1 MRLKRNFVSI
11 VIFSI
16 LFLTMRPSQ
25 VLGQKRMLEI
35 IEEEINTYYKE
46 LAKEKVAPYFLSC
59 RVDDITTTSVDA
71 SFGYVNGVNRERIV
85 AALPEIRV
93 GTPEFDNFHNNT
105 PGTTI
110 SYFTTPEPILIP
122 YDSIGSESAIKQILW
137 NEFLSRYRYGVA
149 SYQAMKSAK
158 GVRAEESDNS
168 PDFTPAEVVKYYE
181 KPLDFDK
188 VLMDTEKSKELVK
201 RYSSI
206 FLRFPELIKGTVSVR
221 QELIRKYYVS
231 TEGARIAHNLTHNFL
246 MVRAA
251 VKADDGMDLPLAIT
265 YFSFN
270 KDGFPE
276 ESIIEKDIINLA
288 ERLIRLKD
296 APVVQPY
303 TGPALLSGSTSGV
316 FFHEIFGHRIE
327 GQKMKSDGDGQTFKK
342 MVGKQVL
349 PVTMNVYDD
358 PSLTIYK
365 GMDLNGHYKFDDQGV
380 KGERVTVVK
389 DGILND
395 FLMTRTA
402 IDGFPRSNGHSR
414 ADIGYDPTSR
424 QSNLIIETS
433 DHKSEEELRQ
443 LLRDEAK
450 RQGKEYGFYFKE
462 VTGGF
467 TMTGRNSPNA
477 FNVTPLEV
485 YRVYVDGRDDELV
498 RGVDLIGTPLSMFSN
513 IICAGG
519 ETESFVGSCGSISG
533 YVPVS
538 AISPAIL
545 VNKVELQMKP
555 RSRNLPPVLSR
566 P

>member
-1 MRLKRNFVSI
+1 MRLKKIKYSIFALCVLFTITGVSRVTGQERLLD
-11 VIFSI
+11 VIEGELKI
-16 LFLTMRPSQ
+16 Y
-25 VLGQKRMLEI
+25 I
-35 IEEEINTYYKE
+35 KE
-46 LAKEKVAPYFLSC
+46 LGKEKVAPYFMSC
-59 RVDDITTTSVDA
+59 RVDDVTTTSVDA
-71 SFGYVNGVNRERIV
+71 SFGVVNGVSRNRIV
-85 AALPEIRV
+85 AALPEVRV
-93 GTPEFDNFHNNT
+93 GSPEFDNFHNNT

-110 SYFTTPEPILIP
+110 SFFAAPEPILLP
-122 YDSIGSESAIKQILW
+122 YESSESESAIKQTLW
-137 NEFLSRYRYGVA
+137 NEFLSRYKYGVA
-149 SYQAMKSAK
+149 SYQAMRSAK
-158 GVRAEESDNS
+158 GVRAEESDKS
-168 PDFTPAEVVKYYE
+168 PDFTPIEVVNYYE
-181 KPLDFDK
+181 EPLN
-188 VLMDTEKSKELVK
+188 MDSTLIDVEKSKSIVK
-201 RYSSI
+201 KYSAL
-206 FLRFPELIKGTVSVR
+206 FLQYPDIIKGSVSVR
-221 QELIRKYYVS
+221 QELVRKYYVS

-265 YFSFN
+265 YFSFDR
-270 KDGFPE
+270 DGFPE
-276 ESIIEKDIINLA
+276 EEVIKKDILNLA
-288 ERLIRLKD
+288 DRLIRLKK

-349 PVTMNVYDD
+349 PLTMSVYDD
-358 PSLTIYK
+358 PSLEVYK

-380 KGERVTVVK
+380 QGERVTVVK
-389 DGILND
+389 EGILND

-414 ADIGYDPTSR
+414 AEVGYDPTSR

-433 DHKSEEELRQ
+433 DYKSEEELRQ
-443 LLRDEAK
+443 MLKEEATK
-450 RQGKEYGFYFKE
+450 QGKEYGFFFKE

-485 YRVYVDGRDDELV
+485 FKVFVDGREDELV

-555 RSRNLPPVLSR
+555 RSRNLPPILPR

>member
-1 MRLKRNFVSI
+1 MRLRQIIYSFCAFYAL
-11 VIFSI
+11 FSI
-16 LFLTMRPSQ
+16 AVTKKVSAQERLLD
-25 VLGQKRMLEI
+25 V
-35 IEEEINTYYKE
+35 IESE
-46 LAKEKVAPYFLSC
+46 LKVYFNELSKQKVAPFFMSC

-71 SFGYVNGVNRERIV
+71 SFGVLNAVSRDRIV
-85 AALPEIRV
+85 AALPEVRV
-93 GTPEFDNFHNNT
+93 GSPEFDNFHNNT

-110 SYFTTPEPILIP
+110 SYFTTPEPILLP
-122 YDSIGSESAIKQILW
+122 YKSEESENAVKQILW
-137 NEFLSRYRYGVA
+137 NEFLSRYHYGVA
-149 SYQAMKSAK
+149 SYQAMKSSK
-158 GVRAEESDNS
+158 GVRAEESDKS
-168 PDFTPAEVVKYYE
+168 PDFTNAEVVIYYE
-181 KPLDFDK
+181 KPLVVED
-188 VLMDTEKSKELVK
+188 VMMDTEISGLLAKK
-201 RYSSI
+201 YSSL
-206 FLRFPELIKGTVSVR
+206 FLKFPDIIRGTVTIR
-221 QELIRKYYVS
+221 QELVRKYYVS
-231 TEGARIAHNLTHNFL
+231 TEGTKIAHNITHNFL

-265 YFSFN
+265 YFSFDR
-270 KDGFPE
+270 DGFPSE
-276 ESIIEKDIINLA
+276 EAITSDILDLA
-288 ERLIRLKD
+288 DRLVKLKK
-296 APVVQPY
+296 APVVEPY

-349 PVTMNVYDD
+349 PISMSVFDD
-358 PSLTIYK
+358 PSLRVYQ

-389 DGILND
+389 SGILND

-402 IDGFPRSNGHSR
+402 IEGFPRSNGHAR
-414 ADIGYDPTSR
+414 AEVGYDPTSR
-424 QSNLIIETS
+424 QSNLIIETN
-433 DHKSEEELRQ
+433 DHKSEPELRQ
-443 LLRDEAK
+443 MLREEAAK
-450 RQGKEYGFYFKE
+450 QGKEYGFFFRQ

-485 YRVYVDGRDDELV
+485 YKVFVDGRDDELV

-519 ETESFVGSCGSISG
+519 ETESFVGSCGSLSG

-538 AISPAIL
+538 AISPSIL
-545 VNKVELQMKP
+545 VSKVELQMKP
-555 RSRNLPPVLSR
+555 RSRNLPPVLNR

>member
-122 YDSIGSESAIKQILW
+122 YDSIGSEGAIKQILW

-265 YFSFN
+265 YFSFD

-342 MVGKQVL
+342 MVGRQVL
-349 PVTMNVYDD
+349 PLTMNVYDD
-358 PSLTIYK
+358 PSLTTYK

-443 LLRDEAK
+443 MLRDEAK

>member
-265 YFSFN
+265 YFSFD